1 MVVEIHS
8 IRFTD
13 ALSLCQ
19 DLYKS
24 HHSYEAQR
32 EDELSFAEG
41 ELIRITNQDDAEW
54 WQGEK
59 TESKETGWVPSNFLE
74 KAESAP
80 EAEAVKSH
88 QMLATVVEEYQASDS
103 DELTLWKGG
112 IVTVDDQSDA
122 EWWHGDLNGKKGI
135 FPKANVHVID
145 STDEGEQASKDIEAE
160 DTAAPTR
167 PKSTFRLAAYGVK
180 QGGIGSVLAGGF
192 PMLKKT
198 GRKPEATGNE
208 QANTEKPGSPEKIR
222 PASVST
228 PESARP
234 SSSEERVVPPRQ
246 VQSMTNPAADAPST
260 HNTAATG
267 SQKAIVINNYSAT
280 GEDEIDLSAGEYVKI
295 LDRNIDEGWWK
306 GTNETGRTGL
316 FPSNFVKE
324 VDEEPPLRPRRA
336 RPPTV
341 KTAGSPN
348 DESLTS
354 PSMAKPPPVP
364 AGSRPS
370 SLISNR
376 KSMGQDTPYSQTS
389 PQTNTKPPIP
399 SVPAPPRRTHSTA
412 EEPRSPVRA
421 RPPSVS
427 MRSPDLPQLPPGGH
441 PVRPSRPVPTPKA
454 EIAEFTADAPKEKDI
469 NQSSQVVPEQA
480 GKISE
485 LSSRKQAK
493 LSNQGAS
500 VPPTPPAR
508 SGRPPLPQAP
518 RPPVPSTIAG
528 KDEQMKGLGVSLRS
542 SVPAKDHDDTPPVQ
556 PKRPAP
562 ANEDSGNQ
570 KIQTLIDQ
578 AIANLRDEFMQALNQ
593 ERGEVARLQAEV
605 EELRQRLDM

>member
-1 MVVEIHS
+1 MI
-8 IRFTD
+8 
-13 ALSLCQ
+13 

-41 ELIRITNQDDAEW
+41 ELFRITNQDDAEW

-59 TESKETGWVPSNFLE
+59 AESKETGIEFDLILYGWQFLE

-80 EAEAVKSH
+80 EAEFVKSH
-88 QMLATVVEEYQASDS
+88 QMLATVVEDYQASGS

-112 IVTVDDQSDA
+112 IVTVDDHSDA

-145 STDEGEQASKDIEAE
+145 STDEGEEVSKDVEAE
-160 DTAAPTR
+160 DTTAPTR

-198 GRKPEATGNE
+198 GRKPEASSNE
-208 QANTEKPGSPEKIR
+208 QANTEKTVSPEKTR

-228 PESARP
+228 PESARSP
-234 SSSEERVVPPRQ
+234 STEERAVPPRQ
-246 VQSMTNPAADAPST
+246 VQSMTNPVADRPSAPS
-260 HNTAATG
+260 TAATG
-267 SQKAIVINNYSAT
+267 SQKAIVINNHSAT
-280 GEDEIDLSAGEYVKI
+280 GEDEIDLTAGEYVKI
-295 LDRNIDEGWWK
+295 IDRNIDEGWWQ

-324 VDEEPPLRPRRA
+324 VEEEPPLRPRRA

-341 KTAGSPN
+341 KTAGSPHE
-348 DESLTS
+348 ESLTS

-370 SLISNR
+370 SLITNR
-376 KSMGQDTPYSQTS
+376 KSVGQDSPYSQIS
-389 PQTNTKPPIP
+389 PQTSTKPPIP
-399 SVPAPPRRTHSTA
+399 SVPAPPRRTHSTT
-412 EEPRSPVRA
+412 EEPRSPMRA

-454 EIAEFTADAPKEKDI
+454 EIAEFTAEAPKEKD

-480 GKISE
+480 
-485 LSSRKQAK
+485 
-493 LSNQGAS
+493 

-508 SGRPPLPQAP
+508 TGRPPLPQAP
-518 RPPVPSTIAG
+518 RPPVPSTTAG
-528 KDEQMKGLGVSLRS
+528 KDEQMKGLGVSMRS

-562 ANEDSGNQ
+562 TNEDSGNQ
-570 KIQTLIDQ
+570 KVQTLIDQ
-578 AIANLRDEFMQALNQ
+578 AIANLRDEFMQALDQ
-593 ERGEVARLQAEV
+593 EREKVARLMAEV